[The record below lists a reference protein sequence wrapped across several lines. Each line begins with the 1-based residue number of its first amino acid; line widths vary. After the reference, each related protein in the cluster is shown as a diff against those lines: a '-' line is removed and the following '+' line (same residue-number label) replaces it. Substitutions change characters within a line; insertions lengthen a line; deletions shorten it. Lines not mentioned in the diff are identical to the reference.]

1 MASSPESSAAP
12 ARHIPDELVEDIFAR
27 MPARSVLRCRCLS
40 RAWAAALS
48 TDAFVDHHLLLAN
61 RRGGPKLC
69 IPPRSASAD
78 TINAWSPEAETTT
91 PLMAVPHGTR
101 NGRIIP
107 YGRPCRGL
115 LLLHAIFARLYFVCN
130 PSAGEVAALPDG
142 RMAGDPRPGEDY
154 ASVGLGYDARTR
166 THKAVFGRVPP
177 PPGTTDMKGF
187 MITELAGCL
196 CVYPAYLSSER
207 SLDIW
212 LLTDYSTATWEL
224 RCRIDPTSATSP
236 ETNDFFLVNREVT
249 PLVLTDDHR
258 RVLLLSE
265 EHEVAEYDAAS
276 GTLRRHAGPPEL
288 RRRHGDGTPQLVPYE
303 ESLVSAGRPYEDI
316 LFSPPAAR
324 AVALVLRRLPAREL
338 GRLKLVCRSWRA
350 MIETDRFAASHN
362 AHARETAMASFAA
375 GCHVSLGSY
384 YYYSLV
390 FVPLESCS
398 NRKPPLMSTR
408 TVVRN
413 ACHGL
418 VLVTD
423 VNGERNI
430 VHNPV
435 TGAGR
440 NFSFLTPRRC
450 PPKIPEVDD
459 GRGCAGLGYDASR
472 EEHVLVRLAYAGGE
486 DCAAVQVWRLRDI
499 GPYKLTESRPPIP
512 PDVGVPPVHVAGK
525 MHWMGEQRRLGILVF
540 DVSTMAFDTMPAP
553 PALPDAG
560 GAVLATLAGKLC
572 VAHSCRETE
581 TMSIWAKSAGDEG
594 EWETLHVIDLARW
607 PAFSPRA
614 AELVVPMAVDGR
626 DGRVL
631 LDAGKALGYYDARS
645 TTLETVCSC
654 SGDDDEFINA
664 AVCEDSLTLRSPLSG
679 RTAREDVRE
688 SASMRCRGRGAAGD
702 NNKSMGEE
710 QRQRPSSAMPVAPD
724 LEEETGIPRCSPE
737 MAVADDDDDKSMGR
751 SGGGAS
757 GVGSRGGDGDPRDA
771 ARRLVALRSG
781 SSSGGTVR
789 AGRGRGG
796 AAAAVTL
803 AGGEKARPT
812 WNILFE
818 TTTVEDLL
826 GLSSTNRD
834 FGILL

>member
-1 MASSPESSAAP
+1 
-12 ARHIPDELVEDIFAR
+12 
-27 MPARSVLRCRCLS
+27 
-40 RAWAAALS
+40 
-48 TDAFVDHHLLLAN
+48 
-61 RRGGPKLC
+61 
-69 IPPRSASAD
+69 
-78 TINAWSPEAETTT
+78 
-91 PLMAVPHGTR
+91 
-101 NGRIIP
+101 
-107 YGRPCRGL
+107 
-115 LLLHAIFARLYFVCN
+115 
-130 PSAGEVAALPDG
+130 
-142 RMAGDPRPGEDY
+142 
-154 ASVGLGYDARTR
+154 
-166 THKAVFGRVPP
+166 
-177 PPGTTDMKGF
+177 
-187 MITELAGCL
+187 
-196 CVYPAYLSSER
+196 
-207 SLDIW
+207 
-212 LLTDYSTATWEL
+212 
-224 RCRIDPTSATSP
+224 
-236 ETNDFFLVNREVT
+236 
-249 PLVLTDDHR
+249 
-258 RVLLLSE
+258 
-265 EHEVAEYDAAS
+265 
-276 GTLRRHAGPPEL
+276 
-288 RRRHGDGTPQLVPYE
+288 
-303 ESLVSAGRPYEDI
+303 
-316 LFSPPAAR
+316 
-324 AVALVLRRLPAREL
+324 
-338 GRLKLVCRSWRA
+338 

-664 AVCEDSLTLRSPLSG
+664 AVCEDSL
-679 RTAREDVRE
+679 VRPYD
-688 SASMRCRGRGAAGD
+688 RKCR
-702 NNKSMGEE
+702 
-710 QRQRPSSAMPVAPD
+710 
-724 LEEETGIPRCSPE
+724 I
-737 MAVADDDDDKSMGR
+737 
-751 SGGGAS
+751 
-757 GVGSRGGDGDPRDA
+757 
-771 ARRLVALRSG
+771 
-781 SSSGGTVR
+781 
-789 AGRGRGG
+789 
-796 AAAAVTL
+796 
-803 AGGEKARPT
+803 
-812 WNILFE
+812 W
-818 TTTVEDLL
+818 
-826 GLSSTNRD
+826 
-834 FGILL
+834 